1 MISIFRPDFNL
12 RYLKAVKARHLS
24 RAALEPEIPSR
35 RLPQLIPQLE
45 KARYMCE
52 PGLTW
57 ALRSR
62 AQRVAAHQLLHHGD
76 DIHQAAV
83 LSHIGFAARNY
94 ATTTCGANGFVKGMI
109 RRSVREGRLSHSLG
123 LLLFIAATTRSV
135 GRAFVKAA
143 ASSVF
148 YHLGPLVGYARA
160 RQPAWL
166 PRWCRRCLW
175 NRSEKI
181 INGLTVHSLSA
192 LSVGIVGP

>member
-1 MISIFRPDFNL
+1 MRTT
-12 RYLKAVKARHLS
+12 
-24 RAALEPEIPSR
+24 
-35 RLPQLIPQLE
+35 
-45 KARYMCE
+45 
-52 PGLTW
+52 GLTW

-83 LSHIGFAARNY
+83 LSHSGFAARNY
-94 ATTTCGANGFVKGMI
+94 ATTRCDANGFVKGMI
-109 RRSVREGRLSHSLG
+109 RRSVREGSHSLTLSLSFSLSRQRRG
-123 LLLFIAATTRSV
+123 RSV
-135 GRAFVKAA
+135 VRSFVKAA

-148 YHLGPLVGYARA
+148 YHLGLLVGYARA